1 MLINFG
7 EDMVGSKGENVAEL
21 LIEGLEDIM
30 ENLTKN
36 FMYSDKLDETSLSED
51 FIDDLLEKL
60 ETAHTELVNAFL

>member
-1 MLINFG
+1 
-7 EDMVGSKGENVAEL
+7 MVGSKGENVAEL

-36 FMYSDKLDETSLSED
+36 FMYSDKLDETPLSED

>member
-1 MLINFG
+1 
-7 EDMVGSKGENVAEL
+7 MVGSKGENVAEL